1 MNSFRIR
8 IAVLTIAVMAT
19 LVGAAFGAMQRVEP
33 SPAVLGSFGST
44 TSAAVI
50 VHRVQPLY
58 VERTA
63 RTSYKLHRVAC
74 AHSDGTSV
82 CYAATGS

>member
-1 MNSFRIR
+1 MNSFRSR
-8 IAVLTIAVMAT
+8 IAVVTIVLMVT
-19 LVGAAFGAMQRVEP
+19 LVGAAFGAMQKVEP

-44 TSAAVI
+44 TSTGAILYRA
-50 VHRVQPLY
+50 RPLY
-58 VERTA
+58 VERAA

-74 AHSDGTSV
+74 ARSDATSV